1 MRTAFPW
8 TKFPMSRQKRMKT
21 KGDYTQRRFAEIV
34 IPAHPYGQHALLLAS
49 AAIAGARMY
58 AEAGGAPTE
67 SGIVEAAD
75 ITLVPARMKR
85 SGQRWGAVAKES

>member
-1 MRTAFPW
+1 
-8 TKFPMSRQKRMKT
+8 
-21 KGDYTQRRFAEIV
+21 
-34 IPAHPYGQHALLLAS
+34 
-49 AAIAGARMY
+49 MY